1 MGHLEAMAG
10 LTVLIL
16 RAHPGWTLRAT
27 STWLDSQTRPSA
39 QKHGLTDADKLY
51 VDLKE
56 KVLVQITGRLQKS
69 RVQTLIT
76 HSPRRK

>member
-1 MGHLEAMAG
+1 MAG

-27 STWLDSQTRPSA
+27 STWLDSQTLCPET
-39 QKHGLTDADKLY
+39 QGLTDADKLY